1 MLPKKLK
8 PSSRQ
13 LGNAISC
20 VFRWTFSVNKYE
32 GKRSSWLFILPISS
46 VIGKIQC
53 LRLEERVKERRHQ
66 GGYKQKARRVRSPF
80 RRANSVT
87 TPSKFF
93 LLACACVCA
102 ELKESSVS
110 RLSAPCNFSCRP
122 FMETKVLGNTKTP
135 IKLEKFI
142 SRPHSTNKMLSR
154 NNNTTIFPSFRL
166 YARAYVRTWTLGN
179 FPGNVRYFRDIEQIF
194 ISTFIY

>member
-1 MLPKKLK
+1 M
-8 PSSRQ
+8 
-13 LGNAISC
+13 
-20 VFRWTFSVNKYE
+20 YE

-46 VIGKIQC
+46 VIGKVQC
-53 LRLEERVKERRHQ
+53 FRLEGRVKERRYQ
-66 GGYKQKARRVRSPF
+66 GGYKRKERRLRLPF

-110 RLSAPCNFSCRP
+110 RLSARCNFSCRP
-122 FMETKVLGNTKTP
+122 FMETKVLRNTKTP
-135 IKLEKFI
+135 IKLQKFI
-142 SRPHSTNKMLSR
+142 SRPNLTNKILSR
-154 NNNTTIFPSFRL
+154 NNNTIISPSFRL
-166 YARAYVRTWTLGN
+166 YARAYVHIWTLGN
-179 FPGNVRYFRDIEQIF
+179 FPGNVRYFRGMRIEQIF